1 MGERLVTLATP
12 SSERQRTNLSRKTRL
27 MKKILLLATT
37 HIAVL
42 ALGFGLGVYFLPIL
56 VAQRAPDAAALA
68 RAAKNATYTA
78 TFKKDLP
85 GSDAVHWGTGTISV
99 TQQRIVHQG
108 ELAPGPDYRIYLAP
122 SYVDTDKGF
131 RAIKAQSVPLG
142 AIKSYDGFITQVP
155 AGVDIE
161 KYNTVVIWCEAFGK
175 FITAGKYR

>member
-1 MGERLVTLATP
+1 
-12 SSERQRTNLSRKTRL
+12 

-37 HIAVL
+37 HIAAL

-56 VAQRAPDAAALA
+56 VAQRAPDAATLA
-68 RAAKNATYTA
+68 SAAKSAAYTA

-99 TQQRIVHQG
+99 TRDQIVHQG
-108 ELAPGPDYRIYLAP
+108 ELAPGPDYKIYLAP
-122 SYVDTDKGF
+122 SYVDTDAGF
-131 RAIKAQSVPLG
+131 RAIKAQSVQLG
-142 AIKSYDGFITQVP
+142 SIKSYNGFITEVP

-161 KYNTVVIWCEAFGK
+161 KYDTVVIWCEAFGK